1 MKKRILSLVLCAALL
16 LSLCL
21 FMGAGVVD
29 DTTADGSA
37 ESTET
42 VVSTSGAPEFQG
54 VGPFMTYFP
63 GSSTVRKAPV
73 LRAAAK
79 DTSDGASNA
88 VDVTKTATA
97 TDVKDAAGNPVYQI
111 DLTAAAK
118 SNIVT
123 HTKACD
129 IVLVLDRSGSMNFH
143 MDGDHGNL
151 WESDNSKE
159 RVKALV
165 ASVNAF
171 LTTIQKSSPD
181 SRVAIV
187 SYAGDATIDS
197 NLVSVTDPSDS
208 KNVNPALTT
217 VVNGLEDRC
226 NGGTQS
232 GKGLQQ
238 AVNIFNSVSASDSNY
253 DNTRV
258 TVLFTDGKPGDS
270 DWKGTDEGYDVA
282 QQSVHWSTILKHAKG
297 DTFNLQANVEGQDFY
312 GQRFKEHWWDI
323 QDKYGVSN
331 YEDFQKGSA
340 NKDDWNWTGC
350 GSTVYSV
357 GLALPDDQN
366 KKTGSEGCKINEY
379 LYRVSSHRPDGSHVT
394 KATVNTNNPEEVK
407 NPDDWGKRYFDD
419 RTRNQPNG
427 YYLTTSNADQLKDIF
442 TKIAQQTGEAVKDV
456 TIRDEISESFVP
468 CDAAGN
474 AYNVGDTI
482 TSNGK
487 TGTVRQDANGNYYI
501 EWTNVTLTPEQVDS
515 NKVVTKPAETFQSTL
530 YVKPRD
536 GFLGGNNVPTNGSES
551 GVYTAA
557 GEAVKKFPQPEV
569 NVPIKLDAQNA
580 TKNIYYGNPAPTL
593 ADLTQTADLA
603 GWQKEYVNINYTV
616 DKNTISNT
624 DDGTYRVTMTVS
636 PKHDGA
642 NADGA
647 VQTAQTKTV
656 MSTVNVYKPE
666 ITFKDSS
673 IDYNTT
679 PNYATD
685 NLGEVVWKHKGTA
698 ADPAKMTGEEPTLT
712 YTYDPEEKALTED
725 TYVNVTVL
733 ANDKTLPA
741 DVVTFVHTADNDFPG
756 CSFNPAH
763 GQFIVHIKVFD
774 LTIVKAAAADSK
786 PIDPNQTFV
795 FRVKGNNNDVDMQV
809 VITGA
814 SKQVIKNLPV
824 GEYTITEDTNWSW
837 KYTPVDKDG
846 AVVPSQ
852 TIAATGATT
861 VTFENENNGTNW
873 LTSFAEVINK
883 WITKGDKTTI
893 TPEKIWPKN

>member
-21 FMGAGVVD
+21 FMGAGVAE

-37 ESTET
+37 ETTET
-42 VVSTSGAPEFQG
+42 VVSTSGAPEFQS

-123 HTKACD
+123 YSKACD
-129 IVLVLDRSGSMNFH
+129 IVLVLDRSRSMNFSLT
-143 MDGDHGNL
+143 G
-151 WESDNSKE
+151 SDNNSKE
-159 RVKALV
+159 RVEALQT
-165 ASVNAF
+165 AVNAF
-171 LTTIQKSSPD
+171 LTTIQKSSPT

-187 SYAGDATIDS
+187 SYASDVTIDS
-197 NLVSVTDPSDS
+197 GTKTASGALIPVTAD
-208 KNVNPALTT
+208 NTVNSALTQI
-217 VVNGLEDRC
+217 VSGLSTRC

-232 GKGLQQ
+232 GMGMQQ

-258 TVLFTDGKPGDS
+258 TVLFTDGKPGNNYWS
-270 DWKGTDEGYDVA
+270 GEDEGYDVA
-282 QQSVHWSTILKHAKG
+282 QQSVHWSVILKHAKG
-297 DTFNLQANVEGQDFY
+297 GNVNMQKNVEDQDFY
-312 GQRFKEHWWDI
+312 GERFSQNIFSGNYHR
-323 QDKYGVSN
+323 YGVSN
-331 YEDFQKGSA
+331 YGDFQKGSTGQ
-340 NKDDWNWTGC
+340 NDWNWTGC

-366 KKTGSEGCKINEY
+366 KKAGSEGCKINEY

-394 KATVNTNNPEEVK
+394 NETVNTNNPEEVK
-407 NPDDWGKRYFDD
+407 DPDGWGKKYFDY

-427 YYLTTSNADQLKDIF
+427 YYLTTSNADELEKIF
-442 TKIAQQTGEAVKDV
+442 TNIAQQTGGAVKDV

-501 EWTNVTLTPEQVDS
+501 EWTEVTLTPKQVNQDGS
-515 NKVVTKPAETFQSTL
+515 TAQEAQTFSGTL
-530 YVKPRD
+530 YVKPKD

-569 NVPIKLDAQNA
+569 NVPIKMGAFEAQ
-580 TKNIYYGNPAPTL
+580 TRNIYYGNAAPTL
-593 ADLTQTADLA
+593 PELSTATPLEAWQTR
-603 GWQKEYVNINYTV
+603 YV
-616 DKNTISNT
+616 TITRTSNT
-624 DDGTYRVTMTVS
+624 DVSNTTDGEYAVTVTVTPEAAKETS
-636 PKHDGA
+636 AGA
-642 NADGA
+642 PAI
-647 VQTAQTKTV
+647 AQTT
-656 MSTVNVYKPE
+656 TVNSAVHVYKPE
-666 ITFKDSS
+666 ITFNDSR
-673 IDYNTT
+673 INYGATADYNSNGGT
-679 PNYATD
+679 
-685 NLGEVVWKHKGTA
+685 VVWKHGDDVAVA
-698 ADPAKMTGEEPTLT
+698 ASMTGDAPALTYAYDPAAAAFTK
-712 YTYDPEEKALTED
+712 D
-725 TYVNVTVL
+725 TYVKVTVTS
-733 ANDKTLPA
+733 DKDTA
-741 DVVTFVHTADNDFPG
+741 TAKISDAVTFVHTKDTDFPG
-756 CSFNPAH
+756 CSFDPAQ
-763 GQFIVHIKVFD
+763 GQFIVHINVFD
-774 LTIVKAAAADSK
+774 LTIRKTAKAGTT
-786 PIDPNQTFV
+786 IDPNQTFV
-795 FRVKGNNNDVDMQV
+795 FKVKNNDNGKTMEI

-814 SKQVIKNLPV
+814 GQKTIKSLPM
-824 GEYTITEDTNWSW
+824 GSYTITEDTGWSW
-837 KYTPVDKDG
+837 QYRPTE
-846 AVVPSQ
+846 ATQ
-852 TIAATGATT
+852 TITVSETSKT
-861 VTFENENNGTNW
+861 VTFENEKAPTNW
-873 LTSFAEVINK
+873 LTSIADVINT
-883 WITKGDKTTI
+883 WISGSA
-893 TPEKIWPKN
+893 EQKN

>member
-1 MKKRILSLVLCAALL
+1 MKKRILSLVLCAVML
-16 LSLCL
+16 LSMCL
-21 FMGAGVVD
+21 FMGAGVTA
-29 DTTADGSA
+29 DTDAADGSA

-63 GSSTVRKAPV
+63 GSSTVRKAPM
-73 LRAAAK
+73 LRATAK

-97 TDVKDAAGNPVYQI
+97 TDKKDADGKPIYQI

-129 IVLVLDRSGSMNFH
+129 IVLVLDRSGSMNFSLAGK
-143 MDGDHGNL
+143 DN
-151 WESDNSKE
+151 NSKE
-159 RVKALV
+159 RVKALQT
-165 ASVNAF
+165 AVNAF
-171 LTTIQKSSPD
+171 LTTIQKSSPT

-187 SYAGDATIDS
+187 SYASDVTIDS
-197 NLVSVTDPSDS
+197 GTKTASGALIPVTAD
-208 KNVNPALTT
+208 NTVNSALTQI
-217 VVNGLEDRC
+217 VSGLSTRC

-258 TVLFTDGKPGDS
+258 TVLFTDGKPGNNYWS
-270 DWKGTDEGYDVA
+270 GEDEGYDVA

-297 DTFNLQANVEGQDFY
+297 GTVNMQSNVKEQNFFNEKFGPLFGT
-312 GQRFKEHWWDI
+312 
-323 QDKYGVSN
+323 KYGVSN
-331 YEDFQKGSA
+331 YPDFRKGSA

-350 GSTVYSV
+350 GSTVYCV
-357 GLALPDDQN
+357 GLGLKASEGKD
-366 KKTGSEGCKINEY
+366 SEGCKINEY
-379 LYRVSSHRPDGSHVT
+379 MYRVSSHRPDGSHVDNNR
-394 KATVNTNNPEEVK
+394 VNEWELGT
-407 NPDDWGKRYFDD
+407 DSWTGLYTDA
-419 RTRNQPNG
+419 RTRNHENG
-427 YYLTTSNADQLKDIF
+427 YYLTTDNAAELQRIF
-442 TKIAQQTGEAVKDV
+442 TQIAQQTGEAVKDV

-474 AYNVGDTI
+474 AYTVGDTI

-536 GFLGGNNVPTNGSES
+536 GFLGGNNVPTNGENS
-551 GVYTAA
+551 GVYTAD
-557 GEAVKKFPQPEV
+557 GNQIKPFPQPEV
-569 NVPIKLDAQNA
+569 NGPIKLDAQNV
-580 TKNIYYGNPAPTL
+580 TKNIYYGNPAPTP

-603 GWQKEYVNINYTV
+603 DWQTGYVNINYTV
-616 DKNTISNT
+616 DKNTISNNE
-624 DDGTYRVTMTVS
+624 DGTYQVTMTVS
-636 PKHDGA
+636 PKYSGD

-647 VQTAQTKTV
+647 VQTARTETV

-666 ITFKDSS
+666 ITFKDSI
-673 IDYNTT
+673 IDYNAT
-679 PNYATD
+679 PDYKD
-685 NLGEVVWKHKGTA
+685 NLGGVVWKHEGTA
-698 ADPAKMTGEEPTLT
+698 ADPANMTGEEPALA
-712 YTYDPEEKALTED
+712 YSYDPEEKALTED
-725 TYVNVTVL
+725 TYVNVTVS

-763 GQFIVHIKVFD
+763 GQFIVHIKVFN
-774 LTIVKAAAADSK
+774 LTIQKTAKDGTT
-786 PIDPNQTFV
+786 IDPNQTFV
-795 FRVKGNNNDVDMQV
+795 FHVKGNNNDVDMQV

-814 SKQVIKNLPV
+814 NKQVIKNLPV
-824 GEYTITEDTNWSW
+824 GEYTITEDTSWSW
-837 KYTPVDKDG
+837 KYTPTSKDQFVTTSDINNG
-846 AVVPSQ
+846 TA
-852 TIAATGATT
+852 T
-861 VTFENENNGTNW
+861 VTFENENKGTNW
-873 LTSFAEVINK
+873 LTSIVDVINK
-883 WITKGDKTTI
+883 WTANDGKTTI
-893 TPEKIWPKN
+893 NNSDRVPGAN

>member
-1 MKKRILSLVLCAALL
+1 MKKRILSLVLCAAML
-16 LSLCL
+16 LSMCL
-21 FMGAGVVD
+21 FLGAGVVD

-79 DTSDGASNA
+79 DTSDGSSNA

-111 DLTAAAK
+111 ELNAAAK

-129 IVLVLDRSGSMNFH
+129 IVLVLDRSGSMNFSLAGK
-143 MDGDHGNL
+143 DN
-151 WESDNSKE
+151 NSKE
-159 RVKALV
+159 RVAALQT
-165 ASVNAF
+165 AVNAF

-197 NLVSVTDPSDS
+197 NLVRVTDPSDS

-217 VVNGLEDRC
+217 VVNGLENRC
-226 NGGTQS
+226 DGGTQS

-238 AVNIFNSVSASDSNY
+238 AVNIFNSVATTDENY

-270 DWKGTDEGYDVA
+270 IWGSGFLTPATGQGYDVA
-282 QQSVHWSTILKHAKG
+282 QQSVHWSAILKHAKG
-297 DTFNLQANVEGQDFY
+297 NAFSIQKNVEEQNFFAQKFDWG
-312 GQRFKEHWWDI
+312 
-323 QDKYGVSN
+323 KYGVSN
-331 YEDFQKGSA
+331 SSDFKKGSA
-340 NKDDWNWTGC
+340 GKNDWTWTGC
-350 GSTVYSV
+350 GSTVYCV
-357 GLALPDDQN
+357 GLGLTASDGKD
-366 KKTGSEGCKINEY
+366 SEGCKINEY
-379 LYRVSSHRPDGSHVT
+379 MYRVSSHRPDGSHVDNNR
-394 KATVNTNNPEEVK
+394 VNEWEQGTESWEGLYT
-407 NPDDWGKRYFDD
+407 DA
-419 RTRNQPNG
+419 RTRNHENG
-427 YYLTTSNADQLKDIF
+427 YYLTTDNADKLKEIF
-442 TKIAQQTGEAVKDV
+442 TQIAQQTGEAVKDV

-501 EWTNVTLTPEQVDS
+501 EWTNVTLTPEQIDS

-569 NVPIKLDAQNA
+569 NVPIKMGAFEAQ
-580 TKNIYYGNPAPTL
+580 TRNIYYGNAAPTL
-593 ADLTQTADLA
+593 SELSTATPLEPWQTR
-603 GWQKEYVNINYTV
+603 YV
-616 DKNTISNT
+616 TITRTSNT
-624 DDGTYRVTMTVS
+624 DVSNTTDDTYTVTVTITPDEAKGTS
-636 PKHDGA
+636 AGA
-642 NADGA
+642 PAI
-647 VQTAQTKTV
+647 AQTT
-656 MSTVNVYKPE
+656 TVNSVVHVYKPE
-666 ITFKDSS
+666 ITFNDSR
-673 IDYNTT
+673 INYGDAADYNS
-679 PNYATD
+679 NGGA
-685 NLGEVVWKHKGTA
+685 VVWKHGNDVAVA
-698 ADPAKMTGEEPTLT
+698 ANMTGEAPALT
-712 YTYDPEEKALTED
+712 YTYGPQEGAFKQD
-725 TYVNVTVL
+725 TYVNVTVTS
-733 ANDKTLPA
+733 DKDTA
-741 DVVTFVHTADNDFPG
+741 TTKIRDAVTFVHTKDTDFPG
-756 CSFNPAH
+756 CSFDPAQ
-763 GQFIVHIKVFD
+763 GQFIVHINVFD
-774 LTIVKAAAADSK
+774 LTIEKKAANGST
-786 PIDPNQTFV
+786 IDPNQTFV
-795 FRVKGNNNDVDMQV
+795 FRVQGNNNDVDMQV

-814 SKQVIKNLPV
+814 NKQVIKNLPV

-852 TIAATGATT
+852 TITATGATA

-873 LTSFAEVINK
+873 LTSIAEVINK
-883 WITKGDKTTI
+883 WINGQIEQTEI
-893 TPEKIWPKN
+893 KN

>member
-1 MKKRILSLVLCAALL
+1 MKKRILSLVLCAAML
-16 LSLCL
+16 LSMCL
-21 FMGAGVVD
+21 FLGAGVVD

-97 TDVKDAAGNPVYQI
+97 TDKKDADGNPIYQI

-129 IVLVLDRSGSMNFH
+129 IVLVLDRSGSMNFSLAGK
-143 MDGDHGNL
+143 DN
-151 WESDNSKE
+151 NSKE
-159 RVKALV
+159 RVAALQT
-165 ASVNAF
+165 AVNAF

-187 SYAGDATIDS
+187 SYASDVTIDS
-197 NLVSVTDPSDS
+197 GTKTASGALIPVTAD
-208 KNVNPALTT
+208 NTVNSALTQI
-217 VVNGLEDRC
+217 VSGLSTRC
-226 NGGTQS
+226 DGGTQS

-258 TVLFTDGKPGDS
+258 TVLFTDGKPGDREWS
-270 DWKGTDEGYDVA
+270 GTDEGHDVA

-297 DTFNLQANVEGQDFY
+297 DTFNLQKNVEEQNFY
-312 GQRFKEHWWDI
+312 RELFSKNIFSDNYHR
-323 QDKYGVSN
+323 YGVSN
-331 YEDFQKGSA
+331 YPDFRKGSA

-357 GLALPDDQN
+357 GLGLKASDGKN
-366 KKTGSEGCKINEY
+366 SEGCKINEY
-379 LYRVSSHRPDGSHVT
+379 MYRVSSHRPDGSHVDNNR
-394 KATVNTNNPEEVK
+394 VNEWEQGSDSWTGLYT
-407 NPDDWGKRYFDD
+407 DA
-419 RTRNQPNG
+419 RTRNHENG
-427 YYLTTSNADQLKDIF
+427 YYLTTDNADKLKEIF
-442 TKIAQQTGEAVKDV
+442 TQIAQQTGEAVKDV

-501 EWTNVTLTPEQVDS
+501 EWTNVTLTPEQIDS

-569 NVPIKLDAQNA
+569 NVPIKMGAFEAQ
-580 TKNIYYGNPAPTL
+580 TRNIYYGNAAPTL
-593 ADLTQTADLA
+593 SELSTATPLEAWQTR
-603 GWQKEYVNINYTV
+603 YV
-616 DKNTISNT
+616 TITRTSNT
-624 DDGTYRVTMTVS
+624 DVSNTTDNTYTVTVTITPDEAKGTS
-636 PKHDGA
+636 AGA
-642 NADGA
+642 PAI
-647 VQTAQTKTV
+647 AQTT
-656 MSTVNVYKPE
+656 TVNSVVHVYKPE
-666 ITFKDSS
+666 ITFNDSR
-673 IDYNTT
+673 INYGETADYSSNGG
-679 PNYATD
+679 A
-685 NLGEVVWKHKGTA
+685 VVWKHGNDVAVAANMTGTA
-698 ADPAKMTGEEPTLT
+698 PTLT
-712 YTYDPEEKALTED
+712 YTYGPQEGAFKQD
-725 TYVNVTVL
+725 TYVNVTVTS
-733 ANDKTLPA
+733 DKDTA
-741 DVVTFVHTADNDFPG
+741 TTKIRDAVTFVHTKDTDFPG
-756 CSFNPAH
+756 CSFDPAQ
-763 GQFIVHIKVFD
+763 GQFIVHINVFD
-774 LTIVKAAAADSK
+774 LTIEKKAANGST
-786 PIDPNQTFV
+786 IDPNQTFV
-795 FRVKGNNNDVDMQV
+795 FRVQGNNNDVDMQV

-814 SKQVIKNLPV
+814 NKQVIKNLPV

-852 TIAATGATT
+852 TITATGATT
-861 VTFENENNGTNW
+861 VTFENENKGTNW
-873 LTSFAEVINK
+873 LTSIAEVINK
-883 WITKGDKTTI
+883 WITTGDKPTI
-893 TPEKIWPKN
+893 DQVKIWPKN

>member
-21 FMGAGVVD
+21 FMGAGVVE

-37 ESTET
+37 ETTET
-42 VVSTSGAPEFQG
+42 VVSTSGAPEFQS

-129 IVLVLDRSGSMNFH
+129 IVLVLDRSGSMNFSLT
-143 MDGDHGNL
+143 G
-151 WESDNSKE
+151 SDNNSKE
-159 RVKALV
+159 RVAALQT
-165 ASVNAF
+165 AVNAF

-187 SYAGDATIDS
+187 SYASDVTIDS
-197 NLVSVTDPSDS
+197 GTKTASGALIPVTAD
-208 KNVNPALTT
+208 NTVNSALTQIVSDLST
-217 VVNGLEDRC
+217 RC

-232 GKGLQQ
+232 GKGMQQ

-258 TVLFTDGKPGDS
+258 TVLFTDGEPGTYGG
-270 DWKGTDEGYDVA
+270 WKGKNEGYDVA
-282 QQSVHWSTILKHAKG
+282 QQSVHWSVILKHAKG
-297 DTFNLQANVEGQDFY
+297 DTVNLQKNVEDQNFF
-312 GQRFKEHWWDI
+312 GQRFQEWLWST
-323 QDKYGVSN
+323 KYGVSN

-350 GSTVYSV
+350 GSTVYCV
-357 GLALPDDQN
+357 GLGLKA
-366 KKTGSEGCKINEY
+366 SEGKDSDGCKVNEY
-379 LYRVSSHRPDGSHVT
+379 MYRVSSHRPDGSHVDNNR
-394 KATVNTNNPEEVK
+394 VNEWEQGTDSWEGLYT
-407 NPDDWGKRYFDD
+407 DA
-419 RTRNQPNG
+419 RTRNHENG
-427 YYLTTSNADQLKDIF
+427 YYLTTDNAAELQRIF
-442 TKIAQQTGEAVKDV
+442 TQIAQQTGEAVKDV

-474 AYNVGDTI
+474 AYNVGDMI

-501 EWTNVTLTPEQVDS
+501 EWTNVTLTPEQIDS

-569 NVPIKLDAQNA
+569 NVPIKMGAFEAQ
-580 TKNIYYGNPAPTL
+580 TRNIYYGNAAPTL
-593 ADLTQTADLA
+593 PELSTATPLEAWQTR
-603 GWQKEYVNINYTV
+603 YV
-616 DKNTISNT
+616 TITRTSNT
-624 DDGTYRVTMTVS
+624 DVSNTTDGEYAVTVTVTPEAAKETS
-636 PKHDGA
+636 AGA
-642 NADGA
+642 PAI
-647 VQTAQTKTV
+647 AQTT
-656 MSTVNVYKPE
+656 TVNSVVHVYKPE
-666 ITFKDSS
+666 ITFNDSR
-673 IDYNTT
+673 INYGDTADYNS
-679 PNYATD
+679 NGGA
-685 NLGEVVWKHKGTA
+685 VVWKHEGTA
-698 ADPAKMTGEEPTLT
+698 AESASMTGTAPALTYAYDPAAAAFTK
-712 YTYDPEEKALTED
+712 D
-725 TYVNVTVL
+725 TYVKVTVTS
-733 ANDKTLPA
+733 DKDTA
-741 DVVTFVHTADNDFPG
+741 TTKISDAVTFVHTKDTDFPG
-756 CSFNPAH
+756 CSFDPAQ
-763 GQFIVHIKVFD
+763 GQFIVHINVFD
-774 LTIVKAAAADSK
+774 LTIQKTAKAGTT
-786 PIDPNQTFV
+786 IDPNQTFV
-795 FRVKGNNNDVDMQV
+795 FKVKNNDNGKTMEI
-809 VITGA
+809 VITGEGQQTVK
-814 SKQVIKNLPV
+814 SLPM
-824 GEYTITEDTNWSW
+824 GSYTITEDTGWSW
-837 KYTPVDKDG
+837 QYRPTADT
-846 AVVPSQ
+846 Q
-852 TIAATGATT
+852 TITVSETSKT
-861 VTFENENNGTNW
+861 VTFENEKTPTNW
-873 LTSFAEVINK
+873 LTSIADVINT
-883 WITKGDKTTI
+883 WISGSAAQ
-893 TPEKIWPKN
+893 KN

>member
-21 FMGAGVVD
+21 FMGAGVAD

-37 ESTET
+37 ETTET
-42 VVSTSGAPEFQG
+42 VVSTSGAPEFQS

-97 TDVKDAAGNPVYQI
+97 TNVKDAAGNPVYQI

-129 IVLVLDRSGSMNFH
+129 IVLVLDRSGSMNFSLT
-143 MDGDHGNL
+143 G
-151 WESDNSKE
+151 SDNNSKE
-159 RVKALV
+159 RVAALQT
-165 ASVNAF
+165 AVNAF

-187 SYAGDATIDS
+187 SYASDVTIDS
-197 NLVSVTDPSDS
+197 GTKTASGALIPVTAD
-208 KNVNPALTT
+208 NTVNSALTQIVSDLST
-217 VVNGLEDRC
+217 RC

-232 GKGLQQ
+232 GMGMQQ

-258 TVLFTDGKPGDS
+258 TVLFTDGEPGTYGG
-270 DWKGTDEGYDVA
+270 WKGKNEGYDVA
-282 QQSVHWSTILKHAKG
+282 QQSVHWSVILKHAKG
-297 DTFNLQANVEGQDFY
+297 DTVNMQTNVEDQNFF
-312 GQRFKEHWWDI
+312 GQRFQEWLWST
-323 QDKYGVSN
+323 KYGVSN

-350 GSTVYSV
+350 GSTVYCV
-357 GLALPDDQN
+357 GLGLKA
-366 KKTGSEGCKINEY
+366 SEGKDSDGCKVNEY
-379 LYRVSSHRPDGSHVT
+379 MYRVSSHRPDGSHVDNNR
-394 KATVNTNNPEEVK
+394 VNEWEQGSDSWTGLYT
-407 NPDDWGKRYFDD
+407 DT
-419 RTRNQPNG
+419 RTRNHENG
-427 YYLTTSNADQLKDIF
+427 YYLTTDNAAELQRIF
-442 TKIAQQTGEAVKDV
+442 TQIAQQTGEAVKDV

-474 AYNVGDTI
+474 AYNVGDKI

-501 EWTNVTLTPEQVDS
+501 EWTNVTLTPEQIDS

-569 NVPIKLDAQNA
+569 NVPIKMGAFEAQ
-580 TKNIYYGNPAPTL
+580 TRNIYYGNAAPTL
-593 ADLTQTADLA
+593 PELSTATPLEAWQTR
-603 GWQKEYVNINYTV
+603 YV
-616 DKNTISNT
+616 TITRTSNT
-624 DDGTYRVTMTVS
+624 DVSNTTDGEYAVTVTVTPEAAKETS
-636 PKHDGA
+636 AGA
-642 NADGA
+642 PAI
-647 VQTAQTKTV
+647 AQTTTV
-656 MSTVNVYKPE
+656 NSIVNVYKPE
-666 ITFKDSS
+666 ITFNDSR
-673 IDYNTT
+673 INYGETADYSSNGGT
-679 PNYATD
+679 
-685 NLGEVVWKHKGTA
+685 VVWKHEGTA
-698 ADPAKMTGEEPTLT
+698 AESASMTGTAPALTYAYDPAAAAFTK
-712 YTYDPEEKALTED
+712 D
-725 TYVNVTVL
+725 TYVKVTVTS
-733 ANDKTLPA
+733 DKDTA
-741 DVVTFVHTADNDFPG
+741 TTKISDAVTFVHTKDTDFPG
-756 CSFNPAH
+756 CSFDPAQ
-763 GQFIVHIKVFD
+763 GQFIVHINVFD
-774 LTIVKAAAADSK
+774 LTIQKTAKAGTT
-786 PIDPNQTFV
+786 IDPNQTFV
-795 FRVKGNNNDVDMQV
+795 FKVKNNDNGKTMEI

-814 SKQVIKNLPV
+814 GQKTVKSLPM
-824 GEYTITEDTNWSW
+824 GSYTITEDTGWSW
-837 KYTPVDKDG
+837 QYHPTADT
-846 AVVPSQ
+846 Q
-852 TIAATGATT
+852 TITVSETSRT
-861 VTFENENNGTNW
+861 VTFENEKTPTNW
-873 LTSFAEVINK
+873 LTSIADVINK
-883 WITKGDKTTI
+883 WVSATEIQQI
-893 TPEKIWPKN
+893 PAPETN

>member
-1 MKKRILSLVLCAALL
+1 MKKRILSLVLCAVML
-16 LSLCL
+16 LSMCL
-21 FMGAGVVD
+21 FMGAGVTA
-29 DTTADGSA
+29 DTDAADGSA

-63 GSSTVRKAPV
+63 GSSTVRKAPM
-73 LRAAAK
+73 LRATAK

-97 TDVKDAAGNPVYQI
+97 TDKKDADGKPIYQI

-129 IVLVLDRSGSMNFH
+129 IVLVLDRSGSMNFSLAGK
-143 MDGDHGNL
+143 DN
-151 WESDNSKE
+151 NSKE
-159 RVKALV
+159 RVKALQT
-165 ASVNAF
+165 AVNAF
-171 LTTIQKSSPD
+171 LTTIQKSSPT

-187 SYAGDATIDS
+187 SYASDVTIDS
-197 NLVSVTDPSDS
+197 GTKTASGALIPVTAD
-208 KNVNPALTT
+208 NTVNSALTQI
-217 VVNGLEDRC
+217 VSGLSTRC

-258 TVLFTDGKPGDS
+258 TVLFTDGKPGNNYWS
-270 DWKGTDEGYDVA
+270 GEDEGYDVA

-297 DTFNLQANVEGQDFY
+297 GTVNMQSNVKEQNFFNEKFGPLFGT
-312 GQRFKEHWWDI
+312 
-323 QDKYGVSN
+323 KYGVSN
-331 YEDFQKGSA
+331 YPDFRKGSA

-350 GSTVYSV
+350 GSTVYCV
-357 GLALPDDQN
+357 GLGLKASEGKD
-366 KKTGSEGCKINEY
+366 SEGCKINEY
-379 LYRVSSHRPDGSHVT
+379 MYRVSSHRPDGSHVDNNR
-394 KATVNTNNPEEVK
+394 VNEWELGT
-407 NPDDWGKRYFDD
+407 DSWTGLYTDA
-419 RTRNQPNG
+419 RTLNHENG
-427 YYLTTSNADQLKDIF
+427 YYLTTDNAAELQRIF
-442 TKIAQQTGEAVKDV
+442 TQIAQQTGEAVKDV

-474 AYNVGDTI
+474 AYTVGDTI

-536 GFLGGNNVPTNGSES
+536 GFLGGNNVPTNGENS
-551 GVYTAA
+551 GVYTAD
-557 GEAVKKFPQPEV
+557 GNQIKPFPQPEV
-569 NVPIKLDAQNA
+569 NVPIKLDAQNV
-580 TKNIYYGNPAPTL
+580 TKNIYYGNPAPTP

-603 GWQKEYVNINYTV
+603 DWQTGYVNINYTV
-616 DKNTISNT
+616 DKNTISNNE
-624 DDGTYRVTMTVS
+624 DGTYQVTMTVS
-636 PKHDGA
+636 PKYSGD

-647 VQTAQTKTV
+647 VQTARTETV

-666 ITFKDSS
+666 ITFKDSI
-673 IDYNTT
+673 IDYNAT
-679 PNYATD
+679 PDYKD
-685 NLGEVVWKHKGTA
+685 NLGGVVWKHEGTA
-698 ADPAKMTGEEPTLT
+698 ADPANMTGEEPALA
-712 YTYDPEEKALTED
+712 YSYDPEEKALTED
-725 TYVNVTVL
+725 TYVNVTVS

-763 GQFIVHIKVFD
+763 GQFIVHIKVFN
-774 LTIVKAAAADSK
+774 LTIQKTAKDGTT
-786 PIDPNQTFV
+786 IDPNQTFV
-795 FRVKGNNNDVDMQV
+795 FHVKGNNNDVDMQV

-814 SKQVIKNLPV
+814 NKQVIKNLPV
-824 GEYTITEDTNWSW
+824 GEYTITEDTSWSW
-837 KYTPVDKDG
+837 KYTPTSKDQFVTTSDINNG
-846 AVVPSQ
+846 TA
-852 TIAATGATT
+852 T
-861 VTFENENNGTNW
+861 VTFENENKGTNW
-873 LTSFAEVINK
+873 LTSLAKALNVWKDNGQAVER
-883 WITKGDKTTI
+883 D
-893 TPEKIWPKN
+893 PKN

>member
-111 DLTAAAK
+111 ELNAAAK

-129 IVLVLDRSGSMNFH
+129 IVLVLDRSGSMNFSLAGK
-143 MDGDHGNL
+143 DN
-151 WESDNSKE
+151 NSKE
-159 RVKALV
+159 RVAALQT
-165 ASVNAF
+165 AVNAF

-187 SYAGDATIDS
+187 SYASDVTIDS
-197 NLVSVTDPSDS
+197 GTKTASGALIPVTAD
-208 KNVNPALTT
+208 NTVNSALTQI
-217 VVNGLEDRC
+217 VSGLSTRC
-226 NGGTQS
+226 DGGMQS

-258 TVLFTDGKPGDS
+258 TVLFTDGKPGNNTWSGEDQ
-270 DWKGTDEGYDVA
+270 GYDVA

-312 GQRFKEHWWDI
+312 GQSFLELVEPFKFKE
-323 QDKYGVSN
+323 YGVSN

-340 NKDDWNWTGC
+340 KKDDWNWTGC

-394 KATVNTNNPEEVK
+394 NETVNTNNPEEVK
-407 NPDDWGKRYFDD
+407 DPDGWGKRYFDD

-427 YYLTTSNADQLKDIF
+427 YYLTTNEADKLKDIF

-487 TGTVRQDANGNYYI
+487 TGTVWQEANGSYYI
-501 EWTNVTLTPEQVDS
+501 EWTKVTLTPEQVNQDGS
-515 NKVVTKPAETFQSTL
+515 TAQEAQTFSGTL
-530 YVKPRD
+530 YVKPKD

-557 GEAVKKFPQPEV
+557 GNQIKPFPQPEV

-685 NLGEVVWKHKGTA
+685 NLGGVVWKHKGTA

-741 DVVTFVHTADNDFPG
+741 DVVTFVHTADTDFPG
-756 CSFNPAH
+756 CSFDPAQ

-774 LTIVKAAAADSK
+774 LTIEKKAANGST
-786 PIDPNQTFV
+786 IDPNQTFV
-795 FRVKGNNNDVDMQV
+795 FRVQGNNNDVDMQV

-814 SKQVIKNLPV
+814 NKQVIKNLPV

-852 TIAATGATT
+852 TITATGATT
-861 VTFENENNGTNW
+861 VTFENENKGTNW
-873 LTSFAEVINK
+873 LTSIAEVINK
-883 WITKGDKTTI
+883 WINGQIEQTEI
-893 TPEKIWPKN
+893 KN

>member
-1 MKKRILSLVLCAALL
+1 MKKRILSLVLCAVML
-16 LSLCL
+16 LSMCL
-21 FMGAGVVD
+21 FMGAGVTA
-29 DTTADGSA
+29 DTDAADGSA

-63 GSSTVRKAPV
+63 GSSTVRKAPM

-151 WESDNSKE
+151 FESDTSKE

-171 LTTIQKSSPD
+171 LTTIQESSPD

-208 KNVNPALTT
+208 KNVNPVLTT
-217 VVNGLEDRC
+217 VVNGLENRC

-297 DTFNLQANVEGQDFY
+297 DTFNMQANVEGQNFF
-312 GQRFKEHWWDI
+312 GQRF
-323 QDKYGVSN
+323 QDWAWSPKYGVSN
-331 YEDFQKGSA
+331 YEDFQKGS
-340 NKDDWNWTGC
+340 NGQKDWNWTGC
-350 GSTVYSV
+350 GSTVYCV
-357 GLALPDDQN
+357 GLGLKASEGKD
-366 KKTGSEGCKINEY
+366 SEGCKINEY
-379 LYRVSSHRPDGSHVT
+379 MYRVSSHRPDGSHVDNNRVNEWEQG
-394 KATVNTNNPEEVK
+394 KASWEGLYT
-407 NPDDWGKRYFDD
+407 DA
-419 RTRNQPNG
+419 RTRNHENG
-427 YYLTTSNADQLKDIF
+427 YYLTTDNAAELQRIF
-442 TKIAQQTGEAVKDV
+442 TQIAQQTGEAVKDV

-487 TGTVRQDANGNYYI
+487 TGTVRQEANGNYYI
-501 EWTNVTLTPEQVDS
+501 EWTKVTLTPEQVDS

-536 GFLGGNNVPTNGSES
+536 GFLGGNNVPTNGTDS
-551 GVYTAA
+551 GVYTDG
-557 GEAVKKFPQPEV
+557 GEQIKLFPQPEV
-569 NVPIKLDAQNA
+569 NVPIKLDAQNV
-580 TKNIYYGNPAPTL
+580 TKNIYYGNPAPTP

-603 GWQKEYVNINYTV
+603 DWQTGYVNINYTV

-624 DDGTYRVTMTVS
+624 EDGTYQVTMTVS
-636 PKHDGA
+636 PKYSGD
-642 NADGA
+642 NADGT
-647 VQTAQTKTV
+647 VQTEQTKTV
-656 MSTVNVYKPE
+656 TSTVNVYKPE
-666 ITFKDSS
+666 ITFKDSI

-685 NLGEVVWKHKGTA
+685 NLGGVVWKHEGTA
-698 ADPAKMTGEEPTLT
+698 ADPANMTGEEPALA
-712 YTYDPEEKALTED
+712 YSYDPEASAFTQD
-725 TYVNVTVL
+725 TGVKVTVS
-733 ANDKTLPA
+733 ANGETLPA
-741 DVVTFVHTADNDFPG
+741 DVVTFQHDPCTFPG
-756 CSFNPAH
+756 CKYTD
-763 GQFIVHIKVFD
+763 GCDYQFYVHIKVFD
-774 LTIVKAAAADSK
+774 LTIVKAAADDSK
-786 PIDPNQTFV
+786 PIDEDQTFV
-795 FRVKGNNNDVDMQV
+795 FHVKGKNNNVDMQV

-814 SKQVIKNLPV
+814 NKQVIKNLPV
-824 GEYTITEDTNWSW
+824 GEYTITEDTSWSW
-837 KYTPVDKDG
+837 KYTPVDNNQSVMEENIQDG
-846 AVVPSQ
+846 A
-852 TIAATGATT
+852 AT
-861 VTFENENNGTNW
+861 VTFKNENKGTNW
-873 LTSFAEVINK
+873 LTSLAKALNVWKDNGQAVER
-883 WITKGDKTTI
+883 D
-893 TPEKIWPKN
+893 PKN

>member
-1 MKKRILSLVLCAALL
+1 MKKRILSLVLCAAML
-16 LSLCL
+16 LSMCL
-21 FMGAGVVD
+21 FLGAGVMD
-29 DTTADGSA
+29 DTTAEGSA
-37 ESTET
+37 ETTES

-129 IVLVLDRSGSMNFH
+129 IVLVLDRSGSMNFSLAGK
-143 MDGDHGNL
+143 DN
-151 WESDNSKE
+151 NSKE
-159 RVKALV
+159 RVAALQT
-165 ASVNAF
+165 AVNAF

-187 SYAGDATIDS
+187 SYASDVTIDS
-197 NLVSVTDPSDS
+197 GTKTASGALIPVTAD
-208 KNVNPALTT
+208 NTVNSALTQI
-217 VVNGLEDRC
+217 VSGLSTRC
-226 NGGTQS
+226 DGGTQS

-258 TVLFTDGKPGDS
+258 TVLFTDGKPGNNTWSGEDQ
-270 DWKGTDEGYDVA
+270 GYDVA

-312 GQRFKEHWWDI
+312 GQSFLELVEPFKLKE
-323 QDKYGVSN
+323 YGVSN
-331 YEDFQKGSA
+331 YEDFQKGSTDQ
-340 NKDDWNWTGC
+340 NDWNWMGC

-357 GLALPDDQN
+357 GLALPGDDHQT
-366 KKTGSEGCKINEY
+366 KASEGCKINEY

-487 TGTVRQDANGNYYI
+487 TGTVWQEANGSYYI
-501 EWTNVTLTPEQVDS
+501 EWTKVTLTPEQVNQDGS
-515 NKVVTKPAETFQSTL
+515 TAQEAQTFSGTL
-530 YVKPRD
+530 YVKPKD

-557 GEAVKKFPQPEV
+557 GNQIKPFPQPEV

-852 TIAATGATT
+852 TITATGATT

-873 LTSFAEVINK
+873 LTSIADVINK
-883 WITKGDKTTI
+883 WVSATQIQQIPDPKT
-893 TPEKIWPKN
+893 N

>member
-1 MKKRILSLVLCAALL
+1 MKKRILSLVLCAVML
-16 LSLCL
+16 LSMCL
-21 FMGAGVVD
+21 FMGAGVTA
-29 DTTADGSA
+29 DTDAADGSA

-63 GSSTVRKAPV
+63 GSSTVRKAPM
-73 LRAAAK
+73 LRATAK

-97 TDVKDAAGNPVYQI
+97 TDKKDADGKPIYQI

-129 IVLVLDRSGSMNFH
+129 IVLVLDRSGSMNFSLAGK
-143 MDGDHGNL
+143 DN
-151 WESDNSKE
+151 NSKE
-159 RVKALV
+159 RVKALQT
-165 ASVNAF
+165 AVNAF
-171 LTTIQKSSPD
+171 LTTIQKSSPT

-187 SYAGDATIDS
+187 SYASDVTIDS
-197 NLVSVTDPSDS
+197 GTKTASGALIPVTAD
-208 KNVNPALTT
+208 NTVNSALTQI
-217 VVNGLEDRC
+217 VSGLSTRC

-258 TVLFTDGKPGDS
+258 TVLFTDGKPGNNYWS
-270 DWKGTDEGYDVA
+270 GEDEGYDVA

-297 DTFNLQANVEGQDFY
+297 GTVNMQSNVKEQNFFNEKFGPLFGT
-312 GQRFKEHWWDI
+312 
-323 QDKYGVSN
+323 KYGVSN
-331 YEDFQKGSA
+331 YPDFRKGSA

-350 GSTVYSV
+350 GSTVYCV
-357 GLALPDDQN
+357 GLGLKASEGKD
-366 KKTGSEGCKINEY
+366 SEGCKINEY
-379 LYRVSSHRPDGSHVT
+379 MYRVSSHRPDGSHVDNNR
-394 KATVNTNNPEEVK
+394 VNEWELGT
-407 NPDDWGKRYFDD
+407 DSWTGLYTDA
-419 RTRNQPNG
+419 RTRNHENG
-427 YYLTTSNADQLKDIF
+427 YYLTTDNAAELQRIF
-442 TKIAQQTGEAVKDV
+442 TQIAQQTGEAVKDV

-474 AYNVGDTI
+474 AYTVGDTI

-536 GFLGGNNVPTNGSES
+536 GFLGGNNVPTNGENS
-551 GVYTAA
+551 GVYTAD
-557 GEAVKKFPQPEV
+557 GNQIKPFPQPEV
-569 NVPIKLDAQNA
+569 NVPIKLDAQNV
-580 TKNIYYGNPAPTL
+580 TKNIYYGNPAPTP

-603 GWQKEYVNINYTV
+603 DWQTGYVNINYTV
-616 DKNTISNT
+616 DKNTISNNE
-624 DDGTYRVTMTVS
+624 DGTYQVTMTVS
-636 PKHDGA
+636 PKYSGD

-647 VQTAQTKTV
+647 VQTARTETV

-666 ITFKDSS
+666 ITFKDSI
-673 IDYNTT
+673 IDYNAT
-679 PNYATD
+679 PDYKD
-685 NLGEVVWKHKGTA
+685 NLGGVVWKHEGTA
-698 ADPAKMTGEEPTLT
+698 ADPANMTGEEPALA
-712 YTYDPEEKALTED
+712 YSYDPEEKALTED
-725 TYVNVTVL
+725 TYVNVTVS

-763 GQFIVHIKVFD
+763 GQFIVHIKVFN
-774 LTIVKAAAADSK
+774 LTIQKTTKDGTT
-786 PIDPNQTFV
+786 IDPNQTFV
-795 FRVKGNNNDVDMQV
+795 FHVKGNNNDVDMQV

-814 SKQVIKNLPV
+814 NKQVIKNLPV
-824 GEYTITEDTNWSW
+824 GEYTITEDTSWSW
-837 KYTPVDKDG
+837 KYTPTSKDQFVTTSDINNG
-846 AVVPSQ
+846 TA
-852 TIAATGATT
+852 T
-861 VTFENENNGTNW
+861 VTFENENKGTNW
-873 LTSFAEVINK
+873 LTSLAKALNVWKDNGQAVER
-883 WITKGDKTTI
+883 D
-893 TPEKIWPKN
+893 PKN

>member
-1 MKKRILSLVLCAALL
+1 MKKRILSLVLCAAML
-16 LSLCL
+16 LSMCL
-21 FMGAGVVD
+21 FLGAGVVD

-569 NVPIKLDAQNA
+569 NVPIKMGAFEAQ
-580 TKNIYYGNPAPTL
+580 TRNIYYGNAAPTL
-593 ADLTQTADLA
+593 SELSTATPLEPWQTR
-603 GWQKEYVNINYTV
+603 YV
-616 DKNTISNT
+616 TITRTSNT
-624 DDGTYRVTMTVS
+624 DVSNTTDDTYTVTVTITPDEAKGTS
-636 PKHDGA
+636 AGA
-642 NADGA
+642 PAI
-647 VQTAQTKTV
+647 AQTT
-656 MSTVNVYKPE
+656 TVNSVVHVYKPE
-666 ITFKDSS
+666 ITFNDSR
-673 IDYNTT
+673 INYGETADYNS
-679 PNYATD
+679 NGGA
-685 NLGEVVWKHKGTA
+685 VVWKHGNDVAVA
-698 ADPAKMTGEEPTLT
+698 ANMTGEAPALT
-712 YTYDPEEKALTED
+712 YTYGPQEGAFKQD
-725 TYVNVTVL
+725 TYVNVTVTS
-733 ANDKTLPA
+733 DKDTA
-741 DVVTFVHTADNDFPG
+741 TTKIRDAVTFVHTRDTDFPG
-756 CSFNPAH
+756 CSFDPAQ
-763 GQFIVHIKVFD
+763 GQFIVHINVFD
-774 LTIVKAAAADSK
+774 LTIEKKAANGST
-786 PIDPNQTFV
+786 IDPNQTFV
-795 FRVKGNNNDVDMQV
+795 FRVQGNNNDVDMQV

-814 SKQVIKNLPV
+814 NKQVIKNLPV

-852 TIAATGATT
+852 TITATGATT
-861 VTFENENNGTNW
+861 VTFENENKGTNW
-873 LTSFAEVINK
+873 LTSIAEVINK
-883 WITKGDKTTI
+883 WINGQIEQTEI
-893 TPEKIWPKN
+893 KN